1 MGPLRRLQEALT
13 TTDDAQKTDTVE
25 LLWEMGPKPELDEWG
40 EQNPYGQELAELV
53 FVCTGVGLGLLIFYA
68 LYRCCLSCRA
78 CCCKE
83 KMCTCVETKTKGKGA
98 AFRLVLI
105 FLLLGTL
112 ASLLSYSRG
121 QVLIVDAV
129 DSVAKS
135 IGKVSSVVGS
145 LQAIVGSCSTSVGNV
160 THAIKAI
167 ECGEWVPDDV
177 ETDAIFNET
186 LKMLAE
192 VNATLSAL
200 TPGLANF
207 KETADD
213 LEEELTASPSGVEP
227 WNGKG
232 RVQYWL
238 EVGIPAFVSAP
249 FVIFIVLSFLGLLFS
264 CCKCKRPTACCLNL
278 GACWAGGPG
287 LTMALVIFVALFVVS
302 ITMADFCYLG
312 PAAVLTERAE
322 GNEYAGYYLSGCVG
336 ENPLGKEVEAV
347 AAAVAD
353 VDTAGLDELAALP
366 PCANINGVEVCPP
379 GGEPLCTGVD
389 AATAALNASKLV
401 LDQAVLDLKRDVL
414 NCSVFEPII
423 EHAFYDGVCDEAVEG
438 LYSIWAVV
446 VAAGVCTYMTLLV
459 LPFATAAFAQ
469 DFFPAEKP
477 EKKLYGGTSGIRHEE
492 LARHNEGASPL
503 GRV

>member
-1 MGPLRRLQEALT
+1 MGPLRRLQAALQ

-25 LLWEMGPKPELDEWG
+25 LLWEMGPKPSVDEWG
-40 EQNPYGQELAELV
+40 ERNPYGQELAELV

-135 IGKVSSVVGS
+135 IGKVSTVIGS
-145 LQAIVGSCSTSVGNV
+145 LQTILGSCTTSVRDV
-160 THAIKAI
+160 THSINNI
-167 ECGEWVPDDV
+167 ECAVADQEV
-177 ETDAIFNET
+177 TNLLNASLTT
-186 LKMLAE
+186 LGE

-200 TPGLANF
+200 TPGLAQF
-207 KETADD
+207 KDAADD
-213 LEEELTASPSGVEP
+213 LEEELVTNPSGAEP

-249 FVIFIVLSFLGLLFS
+249 FVIFIVLTVIGLLFS

-312 PAAVLTERAE
+312 PASVLTERAE

-336 ENPLGKEVEAV
+336 ENPLGAEVEAIAASV
-347 AAAVAD
+347 ANLTSVT
-353 VDTAGLDELAALP
+353 TALDALP
-366 PCANINGVEVCPP
+366 ACSQVCPP
-379 GGEPLCTGVD
+379 TGCYEICPSEPLCSNVD
-389 AATAALNASKLV
+389 AASQALEDARLV
-401 LDQAVLDLKRDVL
+401 LDQAVFDLKRDVL
-414 NCSVFEPII
+414 NCSIFEPII
-423 EHAFYDGVCDEAVEG
+423 EHAFYDGVCQEAVEG

-469 DFFPAEKP
+469 DFFPADKP
-477 EKKLYGGTSGIRHEE
+477 EKKLYGGTSGLRHED
-492 LARHNEGASPL
+492 LARHNAGASPL

>member
-1 MGPLRRLQEALT
+1 MGPLRRLQAALQ

-25 LLWEMGPKPELDEWG
+25 LLWEMGPKPDLDEWG
-40 EQNPYGQELAELV
+40 EPNPYGQELAELV

-68 LYRCCLSCRA
+68 LYRCCLSYRA

-135 IGKVSSVVGS
+135 IGKVSTVIGS
-145 LQAIVGSCSTSVGNV
+145 LQAILGSCTTSVRDV
-160 THAIKAI
+160 THSINSI
-167 ECGEWVPDDV
+167 ECAVADQEV
-177 ETDAIFNET
+177 TNLLNASLTT
-186 LKMLAE
+186 LGE

-200 TPGLANF
+200 TPGLAQF
-207 KETADD
+207 KDAADD
-213 LEEELTASPSGVEP
+213 LEEELVTNPTGAEP

-249 FVIFIVLSFLGLLFS
+249 FVIFIVLSFLGLVFS

-312 PAAVLTERAE
+312 PAAVLTQQAE

-336 ENPLGKEVEAV
+336 ENPLGEEVNNV
-347 AAAVAD
+347 AASVANLTS
-353 VDTAGLDELAALP
+353 VTTALDALP
-366 PCANINGVEVCPP
+366 ACSTVCPP
-379 GGEPLCTGVD
+379 TGCYEICPSEPLCTGVD
-389 AATAALNASKLV
+389 AASKSLEDARLV
-401 LDQAVLDLKRDVL
+401 LDQAVVDLKRDVL
-414 NCSVFEPII
+414 NCSIFEPII

-446 VAAGVCTYMTLLV
+446 VAAAVCTYMTLLV

-477 EKKLYGGTSGIRHEE
+477 EKKLYGGTSGLRHEE
-492 LARHNEGASPL
+492 LARHNAGASPL

>member
-200 TPGLANF
+200 TPGLAQF
-207 KETADD
+207 KDAADD
-213 LEEELTASPSGVEP
+213 LEEELITNPTGAEP

-264 CCKCKRPTACCLNL
+264 CCKCKRPTSCCLNL

-287 LTMALVIFVALFVVS
+287 LTMALVIFVALFIIS

-312 PAAVLTERAE
+312 PASVLTERAE

-336 ENPLGKEVEAV
+336 ENPLGAEVDAV
-347 AAAVAD
+347 AASVANLTS
-353 VDTAGLDELAALP
+353 VTTALDALP
-366 PCANINGVEVCPP
+366 ACGNINGVEICPE
-379 GGEPLCTGVD
+379 EPLCSNVD
-389 AATAALNASKLV
+389 EASKALEDARLV
-401 LDQAVLDLKRDVL
+401 LDQAVVDLKRDVL

-423 EHAFYDGVCDEAVEG
+423 EHVFYDGVCDEAVEG

-446 VAAGVCTYMTLLV
+446 VAAAVCTYMMLLV

-469 DFFPAEKP
+469 DFLPADKP

>member
-1 MGPLRRLQEALT
+1 MGLLRRLQALQ

-40 EQNPYGQELAELV
+40 ERNPYGQELAELA
-53 FVCTGVGLGLLIFYA
+53 FVSMGVGLGLLIFYS

-135 IGKVSSVVGS
+135 IGKVSTVIGS
-145 LQAIVGSCSTSVGNV
+145 LQTILQSCTTSVRAV
-160 THAIKAI
+160 THSINSI
-167 ECGEWVPDDV
+167 ECAVADQEV
-177 ETDAIFNET
+177 TNLLNASLAT
-186 LKMLAE
+186 LGE

-213 LEEELTASPSGVEP
+213 LEEELTASPSGAEP

-264 CCKCKRPTACCLNL
+264 CCKCKRPTSCCLNL

-312 PAAVLTERAE
+312 PSKVLTQRAE

-336 ENPLGKEVEAV
+336 ENPLGAEVDAV
-347 AAAVAD
+347 AASVANLTS
-353 VDTAGLDELAALP
+353 VTTALDALP
-366 PCANINGVEVCPP
+366 ACGNINGVEICPE
-379 GGEPLCTGVD
+379 EPLCSNVD
-389 AATAALNASKLV
+389 EASKALEDARLV
-401 LDQAVLDLKRDVL
+401 LDQAVVDLKRDVL

-423 EHAFYDGVCDEAVEG
+423 EHVFYDGVCDEAVEG

-446 VAAGVCTYMTLLV
+446 VAAAVCTYMMLLV

-469 DFFPAEKP
+469 DFLPADKP